1 MPKDGIATT
10 EDGFFLDIQIDD
22 RAGDEWILHRDPPI
36 SRPLRRAA
44 QASLWGIPVASP
56 DVLLFFK
63 ARDLRRRDKADF
75 EALLPLLTEEQRAWL
90 RESISTLG
98 HPWVARLS
106 A

>member
-1 MPKDGIATT
+1 MHSDPRISVPLQDAVQTSPWGMPT
-10 EDGFFLDIQIDD
+10 
-22 RAGDEWILHRDPPI
+22 
-36 SRPLRRAA
+36 
-44 QASLWGIPVASP
+44 ASP

-75 EALLPLLTEEQRAWL
+75 EALMPQLPADRRSWL
-90 RESISTLG
+90 RGAISRLG